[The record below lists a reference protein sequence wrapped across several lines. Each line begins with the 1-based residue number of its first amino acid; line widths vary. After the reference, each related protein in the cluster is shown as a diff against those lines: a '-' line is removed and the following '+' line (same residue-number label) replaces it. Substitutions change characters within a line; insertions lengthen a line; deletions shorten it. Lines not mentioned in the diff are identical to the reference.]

1 MMRSRLLFAAV
12 LAAASFVATAGHAAD
27 VVFPPG
33 SRIGLVP
40 PQGFEVSTAG
50 RGFGDPQNKSAI
62 MILEMPPQ
70 AFPEVEKA
78 MTADILKQQ
87 GVAVAFRETLNL
99 KNGKALLIG
108 GRQTVEGT
116 ALRKW
121 IMVAETPNATALVTA
136 LVPDSSKNAY
146 SDAVIRAALVSLD
159 KRDAVPAEELLGL
172 LPYKLT
178 DTAGLRPIRV
188 EGPTIFLTEGPK
200 DAVEPSEQPL
210 LVVAAAPGGPAE
222 LAQRDNFARTLF
234 ASTGSFKEVRIIS
247 TDIIRL
253 NAMQTHQILAEGKDA
268 KTGADIK
275 IVQWV
280 RFGNGAFLRF
290 LGVAN
295 NDAWSEAFT
304 KFRTVRDGVAT
315 K

>member
-1 MMRSRLLFAAV
+1 MKRCLSFAAV
-12 LAAASFVATAGHAAD
+12 LAFAFLAGTQGNAAD

-40 PQGFEVSTAG
+40 PQGFEVSQAG

-70 AFPEVEKA
+70 AFSEVEKA
-78 MTADILKQQ
+78 MTADILKHQ
-87 GVAVAFRETLNL
+87 GVAIAFRETLNL

-108 GRQTVEGT
+108 GRQTVEGV

-121 IMVAETPNATALVTA
+121 IMVAETPTATALVTA
-136 LVPDSSKNAY
+136 LVPDSAKNAY
-146 SDAVIRAALVSLD
+146 SDAVIRAALVSID
-159 KRDAVPAEELLGL
+159 KRDAVPADELLGL

-178 DTAGLRPIRV
+178 DTAGMRPIRV
-188 EGPTIFLTEGPK
+188 EGPTIFLTDGPK
-200 DAVEPSEQPL
+200 DAFEPSDQPL
-210 LVVAAAPGGPAE
+210 LMIGAAPGGPAE
-222 LAQRDNFARTLF
+222 PNQRDNFARTMF
-234 ASTGSFKEVRIIS
+234 SGTGSFKDVRIVS
-247 TDIIRL
+247 TDLIRL
-253 NAMQTHQILAEGKDA
+253 NAMETHQILAEGKDS
-268 KTGADIK
+268 KTGADVK

-295 NDAWSEAFT
+295 NEAWSDAFT

-315 K
+315 R

>member
-1 MMRSRLLFAAV
+1 MKSRLLLAATLASALFAAT
-12 LAAASFVATAGHAAD
+12 FGHAAD

-33 SRIGLVP
+33 SRIGLAP
-40 PQGFEVSTAG
+40 PQGFEVSAVG
-50 RGFGDPQNKSAI
+50 RGFGDPQSKSAI

-87 GVAVAFRETLNL
+87 GVAIAFREALNL

-108 GRQTVEGT
+108 GRQTIEGT
-116 ALRKW
+116 PLRKW
-121 IMVAETPNATALVTA
+121 IMVAETPTATALVTA
-136 LVPDSSKNAY
+136 LVPDNAKNAY

-159 KRDAVPAEELLGL
+159 KRDVVPPDELLGL
-172 LPYKLT
+172 VPFRLT

-188 EGPTIFLTEGPK
+188 EGPTIFLTDGPK
-200 DAVEPSEQPL
+200 DVVEPGEQPL
-210 LVVAAAPGGPAE
+210 MVVAAAPGGPAE
-222 LAQRDNFARTLF
+222 PAQRDNFARTMF
-234 ASTGSFKEVRIIS
+234 SSTGSFKDVRIIS
-247 TDIIRL
+247 TDLIRL

-268 KTGADIK
+268 KSGADIK

-290 LGVAN
+290 LGVSTS
-295 NDAWSEAFT
+295 DTWPDAFT
-304 KFRTVRDGVAT
+304 KFRTIRDGVAT
-315 K
+315 R

>member
-1 MMRSRLLFAAV
+1 MKSRLLLAATLAFALFAAT
-12 LAAASFVATAGHAAD
+12 SGHAAD

-33 SRIGLVP
+33 SHIGLVP
-40 PQGFEVSTAG
+40 PQGFEVSAVG

-116 ALRKW
+116 PLRKW
-121 IMVAETPNATALVTA
+121 IMVAETPTATALVTA
-136 LVPDSSKNAY
+136 LVPDDAKNAY
-146 SDAVIRAALVSLD
+146 SDAVIRAALVSID
-159 KRDAVPAEELLGL
+159 KRDVVPPDELLGL
-172 LPYKLT
+172 VPFRLT

-188 EGPTIFLTEGPK
+188 EGPTIFLTDGPK
-200 DAVEPSEQPL
+200 DVLEPGEQPL
-210 LVVAAAPGGPAE
+210 MVVAAAPGGPAE
-222 LAQRDNFARTLF
+222 SAQRDNFARTMF
-234 ASTGSFKEVRIIS
+234 SSTGSFKEVRIVS
-247 TDIIRL
+247 TDLLRL

-268 KTGADIK
+268 RSGADIK
-275 IVQWV
+275 MVQWV

-290 LGVAN
+290 LGVSTS
-295 NDAWSEAFT
+295 DTWPDAFT
-304 KFRTVRDGVAT
+304 KFRAIRDGVAT
-315 K
+315 R